1 MKASAALATRLS
13 TAAAIAASG
22 YIHADLY
29 LNGGYRHIHII
40 GTAFL
45 LQAGGAF
52 AVTLLLLVSD
62 SAIVRLGAAAVALG
76 ALGGFTLSRTIG
88 IFGFTEHGFP
98 LPAGCDQRD
107 RRSGRAAAARGPA
120 AGHAQAGGEPHGCRI
135 ITHTGHAA
143 CRYSWRVPPSILPP
157 DVKGG

>member
-1 MKASAALATRLS
+1 MKASAALAARLS
-13 TAAAIAASG
+13 TAAAIAVSG

-62 SAIVRLGAAAVALG
+62 SAICCSRPGSWPCASRRRASRVPNNHPYWSRRMSILVARAAVDLATG
-76 ALGGFTLSRTIG
+76 CQGRVNWYPARVSG
-88 IFGFTEHGFP
+88 TE
-98 LPAGCDQRD
+98 
-107 RRSGRAAAARGPA
+107 
-120 AGHAQAGGEPHGCRI
+120 
-135 ITHTGHAA
+135 
-143 CRYSWRVPPSILPP
+143 
-157 DVKGG
+157 

>member
-1 MKASAALATRLS
+1 MKASAALAARLS
-13 TAAAIAASG
+13 TAAAIAVSG

-76 ALGGFTLSRTIG
+76 TLGGFTLSRTIG
-88 IFGFTEHGFP
+88 IFGFTERGFTP
-98 LPAGCDQRD
+98 SPQAAISVIVEVAALLLLAAWQLAVRKPAKGL
-107 RRSGRAAAARGPA
+107 
-120 AGHAQAGGEPHGCRI
+120 
-135 ITHTGHAA
+135 TGAE
-143 CRYSWRVPPSILPP
+143 
-157 DVKGG
+157 

>member
-76 ALGGFTLSRTIG
+76 TLGGFTLSRTIG
-88 IFGFTEHGFP
+88 ISEERSP
-98 LPAGCDQRD
+98 RRYSSSAAGAYPP
-107 RRSGRAAAARGPA
+107 GRCHSPA
-120 AGHAQAGGEPHGCRI
+120 APW
-135 ITHTGHAA
+135 
-143 CRYSWRVPPSILPP
+143 SPSSQSCGPQRP
-157 DVKGG
+157 SGS